1 MKKIMILLILSFC
14 YSQSDNPQNEFN
26 EQAAKT
32 NPMIQNYKIIT
43 SNGMELI
50 VESYILTGS
59 GRIRL
64 NDDRNREYPLYQIEK
79 IIDLKNGEIVW
90 KEGMYNQSTKT
101 ESKVKSYD
109 GIGKPIGG
117 LFIAAGSYLIYN
129 QLQTID
135 EYSESIDGLTSDE
148 ISENGDK
155 KISSQKLGF
164 VLIGLGALMIG
175 FSE

>member
-1 MKKIMILLILSFC
+1 MKKLLILTIILSFC
-14 YSQSDNPQNEFN
+14 YSQNDNPNNEFN
-26 EQAAKT
+26 KQTTKS
-32 NPMIQNYKIIT
+32 MIQNYKIIK

-90 KEGMYNQSTKT
+90 KEGMHT

-117 LFIAAGSYLIYN
+117 LFIAAGGAFLYSNIDKEIN
-129 QLQTID
+129 DGETIED
-135 EYSESIDGLTSDE
+135 FIDRV
-148 ISENGDK
+148 NGTA
-155 KISSQKLGF
+155 KLGYA
-164 VLIGLGALMIG
+164 LITIG
-175 FSE
+175 GFLVSMGI

>member
-32 NPMIQNYKIIT
+32 KPMIQNYKIIT

-101 ESKVKSYD
+101 ASKVKSYD
-109 GIGKPIGG
+109 GIGKPLGG
-117 LFIAAGSYLIYN
+117 LFIAVGSYLIYN
-129 QLQTID
+129 QLLTF
-135 EYSESIDGLTSDE
+135 EESIDSTDGLTADE
-148 ISENGDK
+148 IKDNDEKSTAQQ
-155 KISSQKLGF
+155 KIGF
-164 VLIGLGALMIG
+164 LLIGLGALMIG
-175 FSE
+175 FSG